1 MKLTLK
7 AQNAAIDILRNVAEL
22 NRKEAA
28 KRSRAYY
35 RKHRKEIR
43 ARQSKWRKENRKTYL
58 ESQQK
63 YNQKRRKK

>member
-43 ARQSKWRKENRKTYL
+43 ARQSKWRKENRETYL